1 MESRVASRYAKS
13 MLGLAKEKNVLDF
26 IVHDMA
32 LFASVCAENLALV
45 NTLKSPIIKNDKKL
59 SILKS
64 LFSGKVNPLTI
75 SLFEIISR
83 KNREGYLYE
92 ISKEFA
98 AQYREMKGIL
108 SGTVT
113 TPFQIS
119 DDLRNQFKAI
129 VSKAYGK
136 DIELQEKV
144 DKDIIGGF
152 ILKVGDSQIDES
164 VKNKLQRL
172 KNKFKD
178 NSYVAKY

>member
-1 MESRVASRYAKS
+1 M
-13 MLGLAKEKNVLDF
+13 
-26 IVHDMA
+26 
-32 LFASVCAENLALV
+32 
-45 NTLKSPIIKNDKKL
+45 
-59 SILKS
+59 
-64 LFSGKVNPLTI
+64 
-75 SLFEIISR
+75 
-83 KNREGYLYE
+83 YE
-92 ISKEFA
+92 IAKEFA
-98 AQYREMKGIL
+98 TQYREMKGIL
-108 SGTVT
+108 SGSVT
-113 TPFQIS
+113 TPFQIN

-144 DKDIIGGF
+144 DKNIIGGF

>member
-1 MESRVASRYAKS
+1 MESRIASRYAKS
-13 MLGLAKEKNVLDF
+13 LLELAKEKNVLDF

-32 LFASVCAENLALV
+32 LLAKVCAENPALV
-45 NTLKSPIIKNDKKL
+45 NTLQSPIIKNDKKL
-59 SILKS
+59 SILKQ
-64 LFSGKVNPLTI
+64 LFNGKVNPLTI
-75 SLFEIISR
+75 SVFEIISR
-83 KNREGYLYE
+83 KNREGYLADVAE
-92 ISKEFA
+92 SFQ

-113 TPFQIS
+113 TPFAIN
-119 DDLRNQFKAI
+119 DDLRNQFKGI

-136 DIELQEKV
+136 DIELKEKV
-144 DKDIIGGF
+144 DKNIIGGF